1 MIALNFPVAVIPV
14 KPRPRDIKMTVAWQ
28 TVMPKF
34 NSEGEVVSTN
44 EMIECNIGNQTSVQ
58 NDLVWGN
65 VESLGENNAGRS
77 RQSFKVMIN
86 ATVSSDK
93 NAKIKPALGTGADAP
108 QIGPFKPQPSP
119 YRQPSPSN

>member
-1 MIALNFPVAVIPV
+1 
-14 KPRPRDIKMTVAWQ
+14 MTVAWQ